1 MFGSEAYKNSVLT
14 GDNKSWICTLISVK
28 KKYLTL
34 ILLLYIISFVFNGK
48 EGTYEENRRA
58 RLVV

>member
-1 MFGSEAYKNSVLT
+1 MLT

-34 ILLLYIISFVFNGK
+34 ILFLYIISFVFNGK